1 MNRLALVDLDG
12 VLADDR
18 HRIQY
23 AIDKDWDEYF
33 LPERILADDPWPEG
47 QEMVARLVA
56 EGFVVQYLTGR
67 WSSLRTVTEEWL
79 DRNGFPMRRL
89 TMREPLWHPQNLSEH
104 GGWPSMRLGEFKV
117 DYIARMRQS
126 GGYDAI
132 HMYDDDPNVIEA
144 VQAHFGSESGTL
156 CTWSIKPTEVVVQGQ
171 A

>member
-1 MNRLALVDLDG
+1 MDLDG

-18 HRIQY
+18 HRIQF
-23 AIDKDWDEYF
+23 AVAKDWDAYF
-33 LPERILADDPWPEG
+33 SPERILADDPWPEG
-47 QEMVARLVA
+47 QELVARLLS

-67 WSSLRTVTEEWL
+67 WSSLRAVTEEWL

-104 GGWPSMRLGEFKV
+104 AGWPSTRLGEFKV
-117 DYIARMRQS
+117 EYIARTRQS

-132 HMYDDDPNVIEA
+132 RMYDDDVTVIDA
-144 VQAHFGSESGTL
+144 VKAHFGPESATL
-156 CTWSIKPTEVVVQGQ
+156 CTWSIKPAEVVAHGQ